1 MMPQL
6 IAQSPTI
13 WNAISAGVST
23 GLTFDQIIQLVWY
36 LKDVDKTNIKTG
48 VIDNAYTMPYMT
60 AGGAAVLIPD
70 RARLGELMVKVF
82 GDNYS
87 Q

>member
-1 MMPQL
+1 M
-6 IAQSPTI
+6 
-13 WNAISAGVST
+13 
-23 GLTFDQIIQLVWY
+23 IQLVWY
-36 LKDVDKTNIKTG
+36 LKDVEKNNIHTG

-70 RARLGELMVKVF
+70 RARMGELMVKVF